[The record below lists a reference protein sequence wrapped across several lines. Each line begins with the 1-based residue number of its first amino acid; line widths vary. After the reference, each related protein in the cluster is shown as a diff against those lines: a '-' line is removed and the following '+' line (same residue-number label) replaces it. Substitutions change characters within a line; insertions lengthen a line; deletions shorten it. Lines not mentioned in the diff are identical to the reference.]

1 MVEREGTAVATVL
14 GIIPATVVRLI
25 IRVVAVTFTRKID
38 FRASLAPLG
47 RWGDDMI
54 DRFDGH
60 RLVRSL
66 RVSADQPALPFAADV
81 PRQPS
86 DRLELDMNPVSEG
99 ATALVMATF
108 VTQTDALRELRERD
122 GAIAL
127 LAERYPG
134 LVPVLIPDP
143 FHALVRSISAQQ
155 INLAFAARIRQRLAL
170 AYGTRLE
177 VGADFVYVLRSE
189 ALAAASVEDLRA
201 LQLTYAKARAVV
213 ATARAATAGELD
225 RDDLERLDDEA
236 LIAHLTR
243 LPGIGRWS
251 AEWFLARTL
260 GRPRVVA
267 GDLGVRKAVGRLYDA
282 GMPSETETR
291 RLTEHWA
298 GAATVAQA
306 LALHDLAVSAGST
319 RTVPAP

>member
-1 MVEREGTAVATVL
+1 MALSISLAFNRQ
-14 GIIPATVVRLI
+14 
-25 IRVVAVTFTRKID
+25 ID
-38 FRASLAPLG
+38 FGASLAPLG
-47 RWGDDMI
+47 RWGDDLL

-60 RLVRSL
+60 RLL
-66 RVSADQPALPFAADV
+66 RTIRVAADQPPLPYAAEA
-81 PRQPS
+81 RQAPNNK
-86 DRLELDMNPVSEG
+86 LELHLPDSAPES
-99 ATALVMATF
+99 ASALIAATF
-108 VTQTDALRELRERD
+108 VTQTDALRELSARD
-122 GAIAL
+122 HLIAA

-143 FHALVRSISAQQ
+143 FQAIVRSISAQQ
-155 INLAFAARIRQRLAL
+155 INLAFAARIRERLAL

-177 VGADFVYVLRSE
+177 IGADFVYMLRSE
-189 ALAAASVEDLRA
+189 ALAEATVEDLRA

-213 ATARAATAGELD
+213 ATARAATSGELE

-236 LIAHLTR
+236 LIGHLTR

-267 GDLGVRKAVGRLYDA
+267 GDLGVRKAVGRLYGV
-282 GMPSETETR
+282 GMPSEIETR

-306 LALHDLAVSAGST
+306 LALHDLAVSA
-319 RTVPAP
+319 

>member
-1 MVEREGTAVATVL
+1 MSLAFNRQ
-14 GIIPATVVRLI
+14 
-25 IRVVAVTFTRKID
+25 ID
-38 FRASLAPLG
+38 FGASLAPLG
-47 RWGDDMI
+47 RWGDDLI

-60 RLVRSL
+60 RLL
-66 RVSADQPALPFAADV
+66 RTISVAADQPPLPYAADV
-81 PRQPS
+81 PQAPS
-86 DRLELDMNPVSEG
+86 AQLELRVSDAAPE
-99 ATALVMATF
+99 AVADLVAATF
-108 VTQTDALRELRERD
+108 VTQTDALHALSARD
-122 GAIAL
+122 PLIAQ
-127 LAERYPG
+127 LAERYPA

-177 VGADFVYVLRSE
+177 IGTDFVYVLRSE
-189 ALAAASVEDLRA
+189 ALAEATVEDLRA

-213 ATARAATAGELD
+213 ATARAATAGELQ
-225 RDDLERLDDEA
+225 RHDLERLDDET

-267 GDLGVRKAVGRLYDA
+267 GDLGVRKAVGRLYGV
-282 GMPSETETR
+282 GMPSEDETR

-306 LALHDLAVSAGST
+306 LALHDLALSAEST
-319 RTVPAP
+319 RIPPAP

>member
-1 MVEREGTAVATVL
+1 MALSVSLAFNRE
-14 GIIPATVVRLI
+14 
-25 IRVVAVTFTRKID
+25 ID

-47 RWGDDMI
+47 RWGDDLL
-54 DRFDGH
+54 DRFDGI
-60 RLVRSL
+60 RVL
-66 RVSADQPALPFAADV
+66 RTIRVAADQAALPYAADI
-81 PRQPS
+81 PQAPT
-86 DRLELDMNPVSEG
+86 DTLELRLGEPEPD
-99 ATALVMATF
+99 AAADLVAATF
-108 VTQTDALRELRERD
+108 VTQTDALHELSVRD
-122 GAIAL
+122 PLIAQ

-177 VGADFVYVLRSE
+177 IGNDFVYVLRSE
-189 ALAAASVEDLRA
+189 ALAEAPVEDLRA

-213 ATARAATAGELD
+213 ATARAATAGELE
-225 RDDLERLDDEA
+225 RNELERLDDEA
-236 LIAHLTR
+236 LIGHLTR

-267 GDLGVRKAVGRLYDA
+267 GDLGVRKAVGRLYGA
-282 GMPSETETR
+282 GMPSGDETR
-291 RLTEHWA
+291 RLTEHWG

-306 LALHDLAVSAGST
+306 LALHDLAVSAEST
-319 RTVPAP
+319 RTAPAL

>member
-1 MVEREGTAVATVL
+1 M
-14 GIIPATVVRLI
+14 
-25 IRVVAVTFTRKID
+25 AVTFTRKID

-47 RWGDDMI
+47 RWGDDLI

-86 DRLELDMNPVSEG
+86 DRLELDMNRPVSEG

-108 VTQTDALRELRERD
+108 VTQTDALCELRERD

-143 FHALVRSISAQQ
+143 FHALMRSISAQQ
-155 INLAFAARIRQRLAL
+155 INLAFAARIRRRLAL
-170 AYGTRLE
+170 AYGMRLE
-177 VGADFVYVLRSE
+177 IGADFVYVLRSE

-201 LQLTYAKARAVV
+201 LQLTYAKARAVI

-225 RDDLERLDDEA
+225 RDDLERLDDDT

>member
-1 MVEREGTAVATVL
+1 MIAEVISAGRDA
-14 GIIPATVVRLI
+14 RLI
-25 IRVVAVTFTRKID
+25 ICGVELTFSRQID

-47 RWGDDMI
+47 RWGDDLL

-60 RLVRSL
+60 RLL
-66 RVSADQPALPFAADV
+66 RTIRVAADQPPLPYAAAVPQAPSNKLELHLPDRAPASAAD
-81 PRQPS
+81 
-86 DRLELDMNPVSEG
+86 
-99 ATALVMATF
+99 LVAATF
-108 VTQTDALRELRERD
+108 VTRTDALYELSKRD
-122 GAIAL
+122 HVVAQ

-170 AYGTRLE
+170 SYGTRVE
-177 VGADFVYVLRSE
+177 IGADFVYVLRSE
-189 ALAAASVEDLRA
+189 ALAEATVEDLRA

-213 ATARAATAGELD
+213 ATARAASAGELD

-236 LIAHLTR
+236 LIGHLTR
-243 LPGIGRWS
+243 LPGIGHWS
-251 AEWFLARTL
+251 AEWFVARTM

-267 GDLGVRKAVGRLYDA
+267 GDLGVRKAVGRLYGA
-282 GMPSETETR
+282 GMPSEDETR
-291 RLTEHWA
+291 HLTEHWG

-306 LALHDLAVSAGST
+306 LALHDLALSAEST
-319 RTVPAP
+319 RTAPAP

>member
-1 MVEREGTAVATVL
+1 MALSVSLA
-14 GIIPATVVRLI
+14 
-25 IRVVAVTFTRKID
+25 FTRKID

-47 RWGDDMI
+47 RWGDDLL

-60 RLVRSL
+60 RLL
-66 RVSADQPALPFAADV
+66 RTIRVAAGQPALPFAADV
-81 PRQPS
+81 PQEPS
-86 DRLELDMNPVSEG
+86 DRLELRVSGVAPE
-99 ATALVMATF
+99 AAAALVAATF
-108 VTQTDALRELRERD
+108 VTQTDALHDLSARD
-122 GAIAL
+122 YLIAQ
-127 LAERYPG
+127 LAERHPG

-177 VGADFVYVLRSE
+177 IGTDFVYALRSE
-189 ALAAASVEDLRA
+189 ALAEATVEELRA

-213 ATARAATAGELD
+213 ATARAATAGELE

-267 GDLGVRKAVGRLYDA
+267 GDLGVRKAVGRLYGA
-282 GMPSETETR
+282 GIPSEDETR
-291 RLTEHWA
+291 RLTEHWG

-306 LALHDLAVSAGST
+306 LALHDLAVSAESP
-319 RTVPAP
+319 RTPPAR